1 MARKTKKER
10 QADRVAEIDASLP
23 PLDIGQ
29 FDEIEPPRNTHY
41 TVVQVLNAGET
52 IIRGATLRDAEFLH
66 GFSRGALRA
75 WQRDAR
81 RAERGQQAPLG
92 RWAQACADTVER
104 ALAIRRLRWQALAE
118 EGGGGSHA
126 ALWMLERRGGKE
138 FHAPAQRHEVT
149 RESSRSRSPWDVHAR
164 GHCGSTGS
172 RRSATSPKRSSLRPS
187 MSSSARTP
195 ICGDLSCVETVTLAS
210 PRSLH
215 QWMR

>member
-29 FDEIEPPRNTHY
+29 FNEIEPPRNTHY

-66 GFSRGALRA
+66 GFTRGALRA

-149 RESSRSRSPWDVHAR
+149 RESREVVAHVSLDSALD
-164 GHCGSTGS
+164 
-172 RRSATSPKRSSLRPS
+172 ATSRELGIPLEDLRAQGDYW
-187 MSSSARTP
+187 ARAMTAQQRGEALP
-195 ICGDLSCVETVTLAS
+195 PPVIIDHEDKHNGS
-210 PRSLH
+210 
-215 QWMR
+215 